1 MKKIYQMPETDVVTL
16 RVTGIIMEGTENSGT
31 GHIIQANESSNFD
44 EGELST
50 ETNNSS
56 LWDD

>member
-1 MKKIYQMPETDVVTL
+1 MPETDVVTL
-16 RVTGIIMEGTENSGT
+16 RVTGIIMEDTENSGT
-31 GHIIQANESSNFD
+31 GQIIQANENSNFD

>member
-16 RVTGIIMEGTENSGT
+16 RVSGIIMEDTENSGT
-31 GHIIQANESSNFD
+31 GVIIQANENSNFD